1 LRDLPGRDFEFEEF
15 KDPEPGLGRD
25 FDLVEPPTGEIMEG
39 KAASGA
45 AIFRT
50 VNPVDFIA
58 ATLCAKNM
66 AVSPAKTPQV
76 ESSLIFCLNNEFE
89 GI

>member
-1 LRDLPGRDFEFEEF
+1 
-15 KDPEPGLGRD
+15 
-25 FDLVEPPTGEIMEG
+25 
-39 KAASGA
+39 
-45 AIFRT
+45 
-50 VNPVDFIA
+50 
-58 ATLCAKNM
+58 LCAKNM